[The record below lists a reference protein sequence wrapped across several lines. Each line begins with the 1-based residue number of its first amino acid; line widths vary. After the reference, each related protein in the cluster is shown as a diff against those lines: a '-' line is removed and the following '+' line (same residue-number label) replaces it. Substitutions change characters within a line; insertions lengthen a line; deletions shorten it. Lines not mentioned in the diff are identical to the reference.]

1 MEPPFFNVVLQLI
14 HVLKPAY
21 HLSPYVGHFTS
32 GSRFYCLQA
41 NQSVKNIEYLSYA
54 PRANCFLL
62 RSPRRVRESM
72 GSGNEKEGGSEMR
85 TFYNQTRFIWV

>member
-21 HLSPYVGHFTS
+21 HLSPYVGQFYFRFTILLFAS
-32 GSRFYCLQA
+32 
-41 NQSVKNIEYLSYA
+41 QSVKNIEYLSYA

-72 GSGNEKEGGSEMR
+72 GSGNEKEGGSEMM